1 MEDKWVLSR
10 ADLASLLEPT
20 LSTSQEAQERF
31 GQTTQSCVSVFL
43 IILCSVWAQGA
54 AFQQWPSRPQWAAPA
69 GVFFFFLNCAKSPLS
84 GNLPQQA
91 CRTHPFRNVF
101 FSPECTLL
109 SGHPSYSQPIYVKVK
124 LPSKSRGCILK
135 CIQSPSQ
142 KTKRPSPR
150 KHHPHFEVLRCTYCC
165 ADMEMRILVFELPG
179 LTNSLQTGSKCFVLL
194 TQSLGYKWALITH
207 MFSHCYLA

>member
-1 MEDKWVLSR
+1 MSFIKGWLSFTSGAYIIYITGGSREFWANHPELCECFPYYLVLS
-10 ADLASLLEPT
+10 LGSGCSI
-20 LSTSQEAQERF
+20 STVTFQAPVSS
-31 GQTTQSCVSVFL
+31 SCR
-43 IILCSVWAQGA
+43 C
-54 AFQQWPSRPQWAAPA
+54 
-69 GVFFFFLNCAKSPLS
+69 FFFFLNCAKSPLS